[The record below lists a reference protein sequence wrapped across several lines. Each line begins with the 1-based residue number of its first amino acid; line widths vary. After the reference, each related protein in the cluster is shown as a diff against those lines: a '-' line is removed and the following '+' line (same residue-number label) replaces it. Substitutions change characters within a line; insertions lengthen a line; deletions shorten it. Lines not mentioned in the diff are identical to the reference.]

1 MGRAGVDALSGNLS
15 SLQLRER
22 GCGWGEEGGAEAL
35 EPVWLTW
42 ERAELRS
49 GDRGPGQTLEKRF

>member
-35 EPVWLTW
+35 GQGQGWRLVPLATP
-42 ERAELRS
+42 RS
-49 GDRGPGQTLEKRF
+49 RR